1 MAKYVVNVHDR
12 TFIDD
17 KGNSIDYSRLCL
29 SGTINGETLTLE
41 FKLSKTE
48 RQIAKLILATTE
60 DLKTEARSASEEE
73 LEAFLEHNNKGDG
86 STSSEVHTINVRNE
100 G

>member
-1 MAKYVVNVHDR
+1 MSKYVVNVVDR

-17 KGNSIDYSRLCL
+17 NGNTIDYSRLCL

-48 RQIAKLILATTE
+48 RQMAKLILATTE
-60 DLKTEARSASEEE
+60 DLITEARAASEKE
-73 LEAFLEHNNKGDG
+73 LESFLELNNRSGE
-86 STSSEVHTINVRNE
+86 SNSSNKIEVKE

>member
-1 MAKYVVNVHDR
+1 MAKYVVYVDDR

-17 KGNSIDYSRLCL
+17 NGNSIDYSRLCL

-41 FKLSKTE
+41 FKVSKTE
-48 RQIAKLILATTE
+48 RQMAKLILSATE
-60 DLKTEARSASEEE
+60 DLKTEARSASEKE
-73 LEAFLEHNNKGDG
+73 LEAFLDNNYKNGESDSG
-86 STSSEVHTINVRNE
+86 NKIELEE

>member
-1 MAKYVVNVHDR
+1 MNKYVVNVVDR

-17 KGNSIDYSRLCL
+17 NGNTIDYSRLCL

-48 RQIAKLILATTE
+48 RQMAKLILATTE
-60 DLKTEARSASEEE
+60 DLKTEARAASEDE
-73 LEAFLEHNNKGDG
+73 LEAFLKHNYKGDE
-86 STSSEVHTINVRNE
+86 SNSSNKIEIKE

>member
-1 MAKYVVNVHDR
+1 MTKYMVYVDDR
-12 TFIDD
+12 TFNDD
-17 KGNSIDYSRLCL
+17 KGNSVDYSRLCL

-48 RQIAKLILATTE
+48 RQMAKLILATTE
-60 DLKTEARSASEEE
+60 DLKTEARAASEDE
-73 LEAFLEHNNKGDG
+73 LEAFLEKNNRDG
-86 STSSEVHTINVRNE
+86 ESNSSQKIEVME

>member
-1 MAKYVVNVHDR
+1 MSKYIVFIQDR
-12 TFIDD
+12 TFMDD

-29 SGTINGETLTLE
+29 TGTINGETLTLE

-60 DLKTEARSASEEE
+60 DLKTEARSASESE
-73 LEAFLEHNNKGDG
+73 LEAFLEHNDRNGESNSGNKI
-86 STSSEVHTINVRNE
+86 EVME

>member
-1 MAKYVVNVHDR
+1 MTKYVAYIQDR

-29 SGTINGETLTLE
+29 SGTINGETFTLE

-48 RQIAKLILATTE
+48 RQMAKLILATTE
-60 DLKTEARSASEEE
+60 DLKTEARSASESE
-73 LEAFLEHNNKGDG
+73 LEAFLENNNRKGESNSG
-86 STSSEVHTINVRNE
+86 NKIEVME